1 MENSEVCSCQYGSN
15 ELRVYLLTINQ
26 KKESYLSIIEQLN
39 LHLNEATVTSSSQIY
54 KLVVDHLVKLSHL
67 HWTGIYLLD
76 SNANELVLEYYIGKP
91 TDHTRIPVGKG
102 VCGSA
107 VAEKIDKI
115 IEDVREENNYLACSL
130 ETRSEIVI
138 LIEDEDRIIG
148 QIDIDSDEVG
158 AFDETDRKYLR
169 QISEII
175 VNRLKLL

>member
-1 MENSEVCSCQYGSN
+1 MENSKVSSCQYESN
-15 ELRVYLLTINQ
+15 ELKVLLLPEDQ
-26 KKESYLSIIEQLN
+26 KKNNYLSIIKQLN
-39 LHLNEATVTSSSQIY
+39 LYFTEHTITASKEIY
-54 KLVVDHLVKLSHL
+54 KLVVDHLEKLSHF

-76 SNANELVLEYYIGKP
+76 SNNNELILEYYIGKP
-91 TDHTRIPVGKG
+91 TDHTKIPVGKG

-115 IEDVREENNYLACSL
+115 IGDVREENDYLACSL
-130 ETRSEIVI
+130 ETRSEIVV

>member
-1 MENSEVCSCQYGSN
+1 MENSEVCSCQYESN

-54 KLVVDHLVKLSHL
+54 KLVVDHLDKLSHF

-76 SNANELVLEYYIGKP
+76 LNANELILEYYKGKT
-91 TDHTRIPVGKG
+91 TDHTRIAVGKG

-115 IEDVREENNYLACSL
+115 IGDVREENNYLACSL
-130 ETRSEIVI
+130 ETRSEIVV

-175 VNRLKLL
+175 VNSLKLL